1 MHNESVYFITALRH
15 LGHYRGVP
23 PARVL
28 GGWGG
33 GGAAG
38 DIAGGAIESGEER
51 EKGTMKKVGVF
62 LFGAFMNVCF
72 VAKEDL
78 LKKDVRYLGTD
89 TEESEMDLYEDI
101 QTGEI
106 FATKL

>member
-1 MHNESVYFITALRH
+1 
-15 LGHYRGVP
+15 
-23 PARVL
+23 
-28 GGWGG
+28 
-33 GGAAG
+33 
-38 DIAGGAIESGEER
+38 
-51 EKGTMKKVGVF
+51 MKKVGVF

-78 LKKDVRYLGTD
+78 LKKDVLYLGTD